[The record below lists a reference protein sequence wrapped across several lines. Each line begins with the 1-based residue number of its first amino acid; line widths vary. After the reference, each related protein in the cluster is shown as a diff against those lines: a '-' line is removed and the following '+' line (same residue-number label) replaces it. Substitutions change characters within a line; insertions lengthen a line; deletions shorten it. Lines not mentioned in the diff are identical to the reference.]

1 MERVL
6 IRLARWS
13 LQPPGYSKKCLTTR
27 EKYNAAQKLALGIA
41 DVLSC
46 NGMSVFRRRVEVL
59 EHLLRSW
66 SQDIDV
72 VVLAAVDNSDV
83 EDQVEDVVT
92 DEQVDCYTTELH
104 DNTTGATDKTD
115 AISAGLNDST
125 GTGLDDCQSGSAQN
139 GQTAETS
146 ADLSDA
152 IATELD

>member
-1 MERVL
+1 M
-6 IRLARWS
+6 
-13 LQPPGYSKKCLTTR
+13 
-27 EKYNAAQKLALGIA
+27 
-41 DVLSC
+41 
-46 NGMSVFRRRVEVL
+46 L